1 MKKKALTKKEI
12 NEAIVNLYGNDNT
25 LLDRVL
31 KIEDKLLQIGHLIS
45 LNFEFRKEIYREDPE
60 EFNKFVTSW
69 TKKAEEFEQQ
79 RSKNTEGA

>member
-1 MKKKALTKKEI
+1 LKKKALTKKEI

-45 LNFEFRKEIYREDPE
+45 LNFEFRKETYREDPE
-60 EFNKFVTSW
+60 EFNKFVTS
-69 TKKAEEFEQQ
+69 KAGKFEQQ
-79 RSKNTEGA
+79 RSGDKKGA